1 MIMSNKRIKFDDS
14 QEPVSIET
22 KIEPTKKSS
31 IVFDEPPVPSVEL
44 RQRQAEKEAGITP
57 TEPDRS
63 RKDIGLLQLGSA
75 TGMGAAAGA
84 AMPEILK
91 FGGRAAASTGLPF
104 LSGIGRFAESMSPYI
119 GGSKLTRGIS
129 GGLSGGVSEAAG
141 QAYEFLSEPGMGA
154 EATRFVVGNIPLS
167 AGTSFLTGKAGQFI
181 NRLAKSLGKEEGSLP
196 FFGNEIKKQRQA
208 AIDALGKP
216 ATVENFENLLNGI
229 KVGAE
234 NDIGLLNIKAAKIA
248 TDAEDFAKTLVQQ
261 GEREAAGI
269 RATGKAAGEEIT
281 GAAQRTASDLA
292 AQYEQRLSA
301 FKQSAEND
309 ARRVLD
315 ESKVTAQNIRNAA
328 AGKAKDQRAKMY
340 AAADEIE
347 RNTQSQV
354 QEFLKKSNDEVI
366 RLRSLLSKTRQRAEV
381 SRGYTREAAQKI
393 GQPATETEIGQAARA
408 PAETQFNKFKK
419 IRNDQIKGAEDEIFQ
434 TAKNL
439 ESQGVGYQSTQAYQ
453 NAIRDLNALLINPE
467 TKRASITV
475 PQLEAQINN
484 VLKALKGKEKLVTND
499 KGEQIVTVI
508 PGDFRSLEYLR
519 RFLGDR
525 ASGVPAE
532 GFDAIGQDMAKSLK
546 QMVQNIQDEFVAKG
560 GQSKPWTA
568 YLEKYR
574 EASMPLNQYK
584 SDLGQS
590 LLGKQEWDASKYV
603 SDAADIAKGIFKSH
617 GAVESYRQLSGAS
630 NEELQ
635 TLGRQ
640 FLSNEIFNKGK
651 SAGTLLKEHND
662 WLSFPPFNDLKNTL
676 STIERTEKL
685 SGETAP
691 KLFAGVQERARKGL
705 REALQTEPGVLDIA
719 KKGAKERE
727 AAIETGR
734 KKVSPVIE
742 AGKKES
748 QKAIEESGKEARR
761 ILGTVPKEERK
772 LAGELR
778 AEQKQIGREAAVKK
792 GETIKL
798 AETEAKT
805 AISKAKEA
813 ASNAVEQAAKEARIP
828 ADQAKEIQSALNA
841 LGDTPANAFEKIVF
855 GADPVAKL
863 KIFGQYIKN
872 TPQGLDDFEKGVI
885 EGLIERAKK
894 NPAALVR
901 EWETTVK
908 PAIVGAGLMGSS
920 SANNISDQLRGI
932 QALSQG
938 DVRRLTF
945 GENMFKTA
953 VRQAISQ
960 APGTAYRMIGE

>member
-1 MIMSNKRIKFDDS
+1 MKLSDISDES
-14 QEPVSIET
+14 P
-22 KIEPTKKSS
+22 KSLKLS
-31 IVFDEPPVPSVEL
+31 DIDPDVPVPSVQL
-44 RQRQAEKEAGITP
+44 RQMEAGAKVKDIP
-57 TEPDRS
+57 KS
-63 RKDIGLLQLGSA
+63 RKEIGLEELSTA

-91 FGGRAAASTGLPF
+91 FGGKAAAATGLPF
-104 LSGIGRFAESMSPYI
+104 LSGIGRFAEAMSPYI
-119 GGSKLTRGIS
+119 GGSKITRGLS
-129 GGLSGGVSEAAG
+129 GGIGGGVSEAAG
-141 QAYEFLSEPGMGA
+141 QTYEFFSEPGLGA
-154 EATRFVVGNIPLS
+154 EATRFAVGNIPLS
-167 AGTSFLTGKAGQFI
+167 AGTSFLTGKAGQVI
-181 NRLAKSLGKEEGSLP
+181 NRLAKSLGKAETNLP
-196 FFGNEIKKQRQA
+196 FFSNEIKTQRQA
-208 AIDALGKP
+208 AINALGKP

-234 NDIGLLNIKAAKIA
+234 NDIGLLNLKAAKIA
-248 TDAEDFAKTLVQQ
+248 TDAEDFAKSLIQQ
-261 GEREAAGI
+261 SEREAAGI

-281 GAAQRTASDLA
+281 GTAQKTASNLA

-309 ARRVLD
+309 ARKVLD

-328 AGKAKDQRAKMY
+328 AGKAKDQREKMY
-340 AAADEIE
+340 AAANEIE

-354 QEFLKKSNDEVI
+354 QEFLKTSNDEVV
-366 RLRSLLSKTRQRAEV
+366 RLRSLLSKTRKRAEV
-381 SRGYTREAAQKI
+381 SRGYVREAAEKI
-393 GQPATETEIGQAARA
+393 GQPVTETEIGQAARA
-408 PAETQFNKFKK
+408 PAESQFNQFKK
-419 IRNDQIKGAEDEIFQ
+419 IRENQIKGAEDEIFQ

-439 ESQGVGYQSTQAYQ
+439 EAQGVGYQSTKAYQ

-475 PQLEAQINN
+475 PQLETQINN
-484 VLKALKGKEKLVTND
+484 VLKSLKGKEKLATNE

-532 GFDAIGQDMAKSLK
+532 GFDAIGQDMAKTLK

-574 EASMPLNQYK
+574 EASIPLNQYK

-603 SDAADIAKGIFKSH
+603 ADAADIAKGIFKSH
-617 GAVESYRQLSGAS
+617 GAVESYRALSGAS

-635 TLGRQ
+635 TLGKQ

-651 SAGTLLKEHND
+651 SAGALLKEHND

-719 KKGAKERE
+719 KKGAKER
-727 AAIETGR
+727 ASAIEAGR
-734 KKVSPVIE
+734 KKVTPIIE

-748 QKAIEESGKEARR
+748 QKAIEESGKEAKR

-772 LAGELR
+772 LASELR
-778 AEQKQIGREAAVKK
+778 SEQKQIGKEAAIKK
-792 GETIKL
+792 GEAIKS

-805 AISKAKEA
+805 VISKAKEA
-813 ASNAVEQAAKEARIP
+813 ASNAIQQAAEQLRIP
-828 ADQAKEIQSALNA
+828 SGQAKELQSALDS

-855 GADPVAKL
+855 GADPVGKL
-863 KIFGQYIKN
+863 KVFSQYIKN

-885 EGLIERAKK
+885 EGLIDRAKK
-894 NPAALVR
+894 NPATLVR

-908 PAIVGAGLMGSS
+908 PAIVDAGLMSSS
-920 SANNISDQLRGI
+920 SANNISNQLRGI
-932 QALSQG
+932 QSLSQG

-945 GENMFKTA
+945 AENMFKTA

-960 APGTAYRMIGE
+960 APGLVYRRIGE